1 MDDWQWNAFKKEV
14 NTMIAY
20 LSGAMEFADGE
31 GADWRHDMTIWL
43 EQHLGHTVINPVIES
58 AKLAKKQNAI
68 NFRKWKVEDHERYI
82 DFIRKAVDFDIDA
95 VLNKADYLIC
105 LWNEGVFKGAGTHG
119 EVTLAYYAG
128 KPIYLVNHVA
138 QGDLSGWIEACKTDM
153 FDNFDQLKSH
163 LLSLYS
169 HE

>member
-1 MDDWQWNAFKKEV
+1 
-14 NTMIAY
+14 MIAY